1 MYAYS
6 TESCIHLFRNQPASV
21 QRQSPDKENQRFPL
35 VFAGLFSWRG
45 GGGDYST
52 RVERVDG
59 CDWFI
64 FNLFI
69 SNSKK
74 DLVLVIITLK
84 YVRTSAV
91 TWLVVVEVALHCSAV
106 HCIVH
111 YWGSACMYLTFSTW
125 RLPTI
130 QHLTYYKVQSTT
142 STLQCWPWAY
152 YIRSRFASGRSA
164 MMDARVLVCI
174 ITYHKYSVQLYTKQY
189 CNIEVLPNQ
198 ASSRTIR

>member
-1 MYAYS
+1 MSPPRNPAVTPRPTLHSVVSPLSIKGAWIIYIYMYAYS

-74 DLVLVIITLK
+74 DQVFVVNITGI
-84 YVRTSAV
+84 TSAV
-91 TWLVVVEVALHCSAV
+91 TWVVIEVALHCSAV

-111 YWGSACMYLTFSTW
+111 YWGSACMYLTF
-125 RLPTI
+125 
-130 QHLTYYKVQSTT
+130 
-142 STLQCWPWAY
+142 
-152 YIRSRFASGRSA
+152 
-164 MMDARVLVCI
+164 
-174 ITYHKYSVQLYTKQY
+174 
-189 CNIEVLPNQ
+189 
-198 ASSRTIR
+198 